1 LYNVFVISIE
11 NQWREVK
18 MDEFVLEL
26 EKNISK
32 DVAQPNNKSERY
44 RELLRIISNS
54 NPEFKIIEFQKSKKG
69 TEKNKSL
76 DPGDIVFEVSKKSLN
91 IDFETMLKYKKEL
104 CSTFMMNT
112 IGELVIR
119 ENLDE
124 MAQVVLG
131 IAHDDYSDLVNGISH
146 RNFGMQIFRDKFVF
160 TFHISLLQKILTED
174 LKRKLR

>member
-1 LYNVFVISIE
+1 
-11 NQWREVK
+11 
-18 MDEFVLEL
+18 MDEFVVEL

-32 DVAQPNNKSERY
+32 DAIRPNKKSDRY
-44 RELLRIISNS
+44 RELLRIVSNS
-54 NPEFKIIEFQKSKKG
+54 NPEFKIICIELQ
-69 TEKNKSL
+69 KNKKETDKNRNL

-131 IAHDDYSDLVNGISH
+131 ISHDDYPDLVNGISH
-146 RNFGMQIFRDKFVF
+146 RNFGMQIFRDKLVF